1 MKTPENVK
9 YYPAKEEKVNVIS
22 HGIGL
27 ALSVVALVALIYKS
41 TEFTQLSHVFSFLIF
56 GASLVLL
63 YAASTFYHAAKTDK
77 VRHRLNVLDHASIYV
92 LIAGTYTP
100 YTLITLPDEVGR
112 TILITIWSVA
122 LIGVILKL
130 FYAGRYQVFSTIMY
144 VLMGCIIIFAIQP
157 LVNDFSFE
165 GLLWLLLGGISYM
178 LGAVIFSFNKI
189 KFNHAIFHF
198 FVLGGS
204 ICHFISIE
212 FYVV

>member
-1 MKTPENVK
+1 MKTPDNVK
-9 YYPAKEEKVNVIS
+9 YYPVKEEKVNIIS

-27 ALSVVALVALIYKS
+27 VLSIIALGALIYKS
-41 TEFTQLSHVFSFLIF
+41 TEFTQLSHIFSFLIF

-77 VRHRLNVLDHASIYV
+77 KRHRLNVLDHASIYV

-100 YTLITLPDEVGR
+100 YTLITLPDDVGR
-112 TILITIWSVA
+112 IILITIWSVA
-122 LIGVILKL
+122 LVGVILKL

-144 VLMGCIIIFAIQP
+144 VLMGCIIILAIQP
-157 LVNDFSFE
+157 LVNNFSFG
-165 GLLWLLLGGISYM
+165 GLLWLLLGGVSYVF
-178 LGAVIFSFNKI
+178 GAVIFSFNKI

-204 ICHFISIE
+204 ICHFISIQ
-212 FYVV
+212 FYV